1 MNIDDV
7 LTGYVE
13 CALWSE
19 LDQSDENTGGE
30 PLDENYT
37 RDDIT
42 AESLEEMRSDVADF
56 VAGCQAE
63 RPGVFLGMDPGQVG
77 HDFWLT
83 RNGHGAGFWDRGL
96 GERGSWLTAQC
107 KPYGEASLYIGD
119 DGRLYYAG

>member
-7 LTGYVE
+7 LTSYVE

-19 LDQSDENTGGE
+19 TDQSDESGGE
-30 PLDENYT
+30 PLDVNYT

-56 VAGCQAE
+56 VAGCEAE
-63 RPGVFLGMDPGQVG
+63 RPDAFKGMNADLVG

-83 RNGHGAGFWDRGL
+83 RNGHGTGFWDRGL

-119 DGRLYYAG
+119 DERLYYAG